1 MVHLSLQ
8 HRVKPG
14 RQATLLS
21 ETSSDG
27 PHTALLGLSAAIAAF
42 NVLFFIAGAVMAGLI
57 DYSWSGDFHRDGRIH
72 AQKAKLVFFYC
83 TIPFAFSA
91 LGIYAT
97 LKHRR
102 AASLT
107 LAIASGALG
116 LVMWCTQIGLQGKC
130 IFANGAV
137 NVLVFPQPSPGFC
150 AFSLTE
156 HWNPLDFWHTGLGV
170 VDAMT
175 WTSVLI
181 PVLSVLRPLTLIH
194 THTLTTYRRYAAYLT
209 LAAALLLKHRAAAAE
224 KPSRMPHGYAYH
236 SAVEETEMHTDRDM
250 PDRSG
255 APTPVPVEQ
264 TEGGRPPSY
273 RSRAGSAFREDLPAE
288 KEREIV

>member
-27 PHTALLGLSAAIAAF
+27 PHTAHLGLSAATAAF
-42 NVLFFIAGAVMAGLI
+42 NVLFFIAGTVMAGLI
-57 DYSWSGDFHRDGRIH
+57 DYSWSGDFHRDGSIH

-83 TIPFAFSA
+83 TIPFVLSA
-91 LGIYAT
+91 LSIYAT

-102 AASLT
+102 AASLA

-116 LVMWCTQIGLQGKC
+116 LVLWCTQIGLQGKC
-130 IFANGAV
+130 ILANGAV

-175 WTSVLI
+175 WTSVLM
-181 PVLSVLRPLTLIH
+181 PVL
-194 THTLTTYRRYAAYLT
+194 YAAYLT
-209 LAAALLLKHRAAAAE
+209 LAAAFLLKHRRAAAE

-264 TEGGRPPSY
+264 TEGGRPPSH